1 MQQNATKKHLIV
13 DFLKTRNMKRHLI
26 ITLATLAISAGFMS
40 KEAAAQAGATA
51 QTITPTGE
59 VAIET
64 ASTVSRAGKVLAVD
78 GIRLSADETF
88 NYVSEHCGLPYAQR
102 WNNSARI
109 YGVGKGLLI
118 SSAVTI
124 PVGMAGCVFGTAL
137 LVGGS
142 FAGGLGAA
150 FGAAFGA
157 DPSISPETQRIINN
171 GAVLIVCGATLAA
184 VGVSTL
190 IAGAVCVPVG
200 KSRMND
206 IVERCNASNNGY
218 TVTMNFGPCPHGIG
232 MTLNF

>member
-40 KEAAAQAGATA
+40 KEAAAQTGATA
-51 QTITPTGE
+51 QAITPTGE

>member
-1 MQQNATKKHLIV
+1 
-13 DFLKTRNMKRHLI
+13 MKRHLI
-26 ITLATLAISAGFMS
+26 IALATLAISAGFIS
-40 KEAAAQAGATA
+40 EEAAAQTGATA
-51 QTITPTGE
+51 QTITSIDDI
-59 VAIET
+59 AANT
-64 ASTVSRAGKVLAVD
+64 APTVSRAGKVLAVD

-137 LVGGS
+137 VVGGG

-206 IVERCNASNNGY
+206 IVERCNSSNNGY

>member
-1 MQQNATKKHLIV
+1 
-13 DFLKTRNMKRHLI
+13 MKRHLI
-26 ITLATLAISAGFMS
+26 IALATIAISAGFIS
-40 KEAAAQAGATA
+40 EEAAAQTGATA
-51 QTITPTGE
+51 QTASIDDI
-59 VAIET
+59 AANT

-124 PVGMAGCVFGTAL
+124 PVGMAGCVCGTAL

-206 IVERCNASNNGY
+206 IAKRCNASNNGY

>member
-1 MQQNATKKHLIV
+1 
-13 DFLKTRNMKRHLI
+13 MKRHLI
-26 ITLATLAISAGFMS
+26 IALATIAISAGFIS
-40 KEAAAQAGATA
+40 EEAAAQTGATA
-51 QTITPTGE
+51 QTTSIDDI
-59 VAIET
+59 AANT

-102 WNNSARI
+102 WNNSAKI

-137 LVGGS
+137 IVGGG

-150 FGAAFGA
+150 FGAASGT

-206 IVERCNASNNGY
+206 ITERCNTSNNGY
-218 TVTMNFGPCPHGIG
+218 NVTMNFGPCPHGIG

>member
-1 MQQNATKKHLIV
+1 
-13 DFLKTRNMKRHLI
+13 MKRHLI
-26 ITLATLAISAGFMS
+26 IALATIAISAGFIS
-40 KEAAAQAGATA
+40 EEAAAQTGATA
-51 QTITPTGE
+51 QTASIDDI
-59 VAIET
+59 AANT

-124 PVGMAGCVFGTAL
+124 PVGMAGCVCGTAL

-206 IVERCNASNNGY
+206 IVESCNASNNGY

>member
-1 MQQNATKKHLIV
+1 
-13 DFLKTRNMKRHLI
+13 MKRHLI
-26 ITLATLAISAGFMS
+26 IALATIAISAGFMS
-40 KEAAAQAGATA
+40 TEADAQAGATA
-51 QTITPTGE
+51 QAITSTGE

-137 LVGGS
+137 VVGGG

-190 IAGAVCVPVG
+190 IAGAVCVPIG

-206 IVERCNASNNGY
+206 IVDRCNVANSGRDI
-218 TVTMNFGPCPHGIG
+218 TLNFGSCPHGIG

>member
-1 MQQNATKKHLIV
+1 
-13 DFLKTRNMKRHLI
+13 MKRHLI
-26 ITLATLAISAGFMS
+26 IALATIAISAGFIS
-40 KEAAAQAGATA
+40 EEAAAQTGATA
-51 QTITPTGE
+51 QTTSIDDI
-59 VAIET
+59 AANT
-64 ASTVSRAGKVLAVD
+64 ASTVVSRAGKVLAVD

-102 WNNSARI
+102 WNNSAKI

-137 LVGGS
+137 IVGGG

-150 FGAAFGA
+150 FGAASGT

-206 IVERCNASNNGY
+206 IAERCNTSNNGY
-218 TVTMNFGPCPHGIG
+218 NVTMNFGPCPHGIG

>member
-1 MQQNATKKHLIV
+1 
-13 DFLKTRNMKRHLI
+13 MKRHLI
-26 ITLATLAISAGFMS
+26 IALATIAISAGFMS
-40 KEAAAQAGATA
+40 TEAAAQAGATA
-51 QTITPTGE
+51 QAITSTGE

-64 ASTVSRAGKVLAVD
+64 ASTVTRAGKVLAVD

-137 LVGGS
+137 VVGGG

-190 IAGAVCVPVG
+190 IAGAVCVPIG

-206 IVERCNASNNGY
+206 IVDRCNVANSGRDI
-218 TVTMNFGPCPHGIG
+218 TLNFGSCPHGIG

>member
-1 MQQNATKKHLIV
+1 
-13 DFLKTRNMKRHLI
+13 MKRHLI
-26 ITLATLAISAGFMS
+26 IALATIAISAGFIS
-40 KEAAAQAGATA
+40 EEAAAQTGATA
-51 QTITPTGE
+51 QTASIDDI
-59 VAIET
+59 AANT

-124 PVGMAGCVFGTAL
+124 PVGMAGCVCGTAL

-142 FAGGLGAA
+142 FAGGL
-150 FGAAFGA
+150 GAAFGA

>member
-1 MQQNATKKHLIV
+1 
-13 DFLKTRNMKRHLI
+13 MKRHLI
-26 ITLATLAISAGFMS
+26 IALATIAISAGFIS
-40 KEAAAQAGATA
+40 EEAAAQTGETA
-51 QTITPTGE
+51 QTTSIDDI
-59 VAIET
+59 AANT

-88 NYVSEHCGLPYAQR
+88 NYVLEHCGLPYAQR
-102 WNNSARI
+102 WNNSAKI

-137 LVGGS
+137 IVGGG
-142 FAGGLGAA
+142 FAGGLGAV
-150 FGAAFGA
+150 FGAASGT

-206 IVERCNASNNGY
+206 IAERCNASNNGY
-218 TVTMNFGPCPHGIG
+218 NVTMNFGPCPHGIG

>member
-1 MQQNATKKHLIV
+1 
-13 DFLKTRNMKRHLI
+13 MKRHLI
-26 ITLATLAISAGFMS
+26 IALATIAISAGFIS
-40 KEAAAQAGATA
+40 EEAAAQTGATA
-51 QTITPTGE
+51 QTITSIDDI
-59 VAIET
+59 AANT

-78 GIRLSADETF
+78 GVRLSADETF

-102 WNNSARI
+102 WNNSAKI

-137 LVGGS
+137 IVGGG
-142 FAGGLGAA
+142 FAGGLGAV
-150 FGAAFGA
+150 FGAASGT

-171 GAVLIVCGATLAA
+171 GAVLIICGATLAA

-206 IVERCNASNNGY
+206 IAERCNASNNGY
-218 TVTMNFGPCPHGIG
+218 NVTMNFGPCPHGIG

>member
-1 MQQNATKKHLIV
+1 MPMESVKNACDI
-13 DFLKTRNMKRHLI
+13 
-26 ITLATLAISAGFMS
+26 
-40 KEAAAQAGATA
+40 AAN
-51 QTITPTGE
+51 
-59 VAIET
+59 T

-124 PVGMAGCVFGTAL
+124 PVGMAGCVCGTAL

>member
-1 MQQNATKKHLIV
+1 MT
-13 DFLKTRNMKRHLI
+13 TMKRHLI
-26 ITLATLAISAGFMS
+26 IALATIAISAGFIS
-40 KEAAAQAGATA
+40 EEAAAQTGATA
-51 QTITPTGE
+51 QTTSIDDI
-59 VAIET
+59 AAST

-137 LVGGS
+137 IVGGG

-150 FGAAFGA
+150 FGAASGT

-171 GAVLIVCGATLAA
+171 GAVLFVCGATLAA

-206 IVERCNASNNGY
+206 IAKRCNASNNGY
-218 TVTMNFGPCPHGIG
+218 NVTMNFGPCPHGIG

>member
-1 MQQNATKKHLIV
+1 
-13 DFLKTRNMKRHLI
+13 MKRHLI

-40 KEAAAQAGATA
+40 KEAAAQNGATA
-51 QTITPTGE
+51 QTITPTGD

-137 LVGGS
+137 VVGGG
-142 FAGGLGAA
+142 FAGGL
-150 FGAAFGA
+150 GAAFGA

-206 IVERCNASNNGY
+206 IVERCNSSNNGY